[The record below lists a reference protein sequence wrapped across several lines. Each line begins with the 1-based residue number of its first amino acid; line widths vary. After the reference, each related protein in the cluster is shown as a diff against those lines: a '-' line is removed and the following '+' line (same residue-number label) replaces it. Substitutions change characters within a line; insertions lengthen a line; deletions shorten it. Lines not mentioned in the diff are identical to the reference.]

1 MEDEESLM
9 EAVKQVDVV
18 ICSIPSKQVLDQKL
32 LIRVIEEAGCI
43 KVINCQLMFLFFYLF
58 PEFV

>member
-1 MEDEESLM
+1 M

-32 LIRVIEEAGCI
+32 LIRVIKEAGSI
-43 KVINCQLMFLFFYLF
+43 KVINCR
-58 PEFV
+58 

>member
-1 MEDEESLM
+1 M

-32 LIRVIEEAGCI
+32 LIRVIKEAGCI
-43 KVINCQLMFLFFYLF
+43 KVINCR
-58 PEFV
+58 